1 MINALK
7 NNYIT
12 KVISQST
19 RETLHFPLNF
29 REFLPKKNY
38 VAIVLIAIM
47 IKLMII

>member
-19 RETLHFPLNF
+19 RETLRFPLNF
-29 REFLPKKNY
+29 REFLPKKNC
-38 VAIVLIAIM
+38 AIMLIAIM